1 MRRLQQ
7 ARGGEDG
14 SAAIE
19 AAIGVPAFM
28 LFVMLIIFGGR
39 VAIAHQAVQSAAA
52 EAARTASIAR
62 TESAAQRE
70 GTSSAAASLTS
81 QGVHCLSQQV
91 SVETSGFTA
100 PVGTPTTVGATV
112 RCTID
117 LSDVSMPGM
126 PGSMTITETMTSPL
140 DAYRGR

>member
-1 MRRLQQ
+1 MRRPP
-7 ARGGEDG
+7 ARRGGEDG

-28 LFVMLIIFGGR
+28 VFVLLIIFGGR
-39 VAIAHQAVQSAAA
+39 VAMAHQAVQSAAA

-62 TESAAQRE
+62 TASAALSD
-70 GTSSAAASLTS
+70 GTSNASASLTS
-81 QGVHCLSQQV
+81 QGIHCLSQQV
-91 SVETSGFTA
+91 SVDTHGFAA
-100 PVGTPTTVGATV
+100 PVGTSATIRATV

-117 LSDVSMPGM
+117 LSDVSIPGI

-140 DAYRGR
+140 DTYRAR